1 MCNSKYCSHG
11 HFQHNSQN
19 AQAPIEWKWGGEHD
33 PYAEQKRAE
42 QEARRK
48 SSTGYYGDLF
58 KDDVTPEQNLDD
70 NAEYADSTLEQ
81 DSDSGSVT
89 TGLSPTRKPPKIH
102 RIKEEQYAS
111 AWGKKTIATDSE
123 TQASQDFSELL
134 QLSKDAQKSDS
145 KLPKVSSL
153 VRQIKN
159 FFQQKLFDK
168 GWGETALAKCGSGRH
183 NSTPFITVNQDNEG
197 RFSIGGVCTCDSP
210 NCVTCSPYITRSNVD
225 RATKL
230 CEYWLSESTDNFL
243 ISAVFTAPHS
253 RYGDSIEFSDA
264 MRSAKDELL
273 HDLKRLGKKLGVE
286 LITQFNSTEVTGS
299 RLNGF
304 HPHFNIT
311 FLARRI
317 NEKRITKTK
326 IKNALLEVWNKCL
339 ERNGLEKANK
349 TNGVRVSLIYGSEEA
364 KKNVRYM
371 FKNVLQSILS
381 LGLETF
387 SAKSKTGAV
396 KNGVRRWQ
404 MFELLIDS
412 FAHREADPER
422 SALHFDIFFEF
433 LKMTRKLHQAQ
444 FGRVAID
451 MLHKIESN
459 QLESD
464 QQNVEDEKQEQGEN
478 SKLAMLI
485 TDDAYKV
492 INKNELVYA
501 VTTLNKTNLS
511 GQELTD
517 VATNVGRIDLFSYL
531 LRENGHTGSF
541 PCPKDY
547 MSRVLS
553 FEANHDL
560 IAYIRASFGELADS
574 AFLIQAIEERA
585 TLDFDDIKQNYDKYV
600 EEYRNSFEFKD
611 KSDETAKAKEEALL
625 REMLYL
631 DCEFAELKR
640 KYPNS
645 LAVRLLTER
654 EMASASDDLYREAE
668 LELFIGFLLH
678 GISPTDF
685 IREMKQAENPD
696 EWAKTKGV
704 ELFPNAPLEF
714 LQMIVRFWIR
724 RPERVIEN
732 YYLKWETR
740 LRTPFDYRSSSEK
753 YAEFE
758 ANRKARQEQRA
769 KKQAEIEAKRKAR
782 QEQRAKKKAEA
793 EAKRKEREE
802 RKEQRAKRKAEIEA
816 KRKAREE
823 RRHYTR
829 NRKEFTVAKSKH
841 WNRNGLC
848 L

>member
-1 MCNSKYCSHG
+1 MCNSKYCSHEYPT
-11 HFQHNSQN
+11 HNSQN
-19 AQAPIEWKWGGEHD
+19 TQAPIKWVWGGEHD
-33 PYAEQKRAE
+33 PYAEQKRIE
-42 QEARRK
+42 QETRRK
-48 SSTGYYGDLF
+48 TSNGYYGDLF

-81 DSDSGSVT
+81 DRASGSAN
-89 TGLSPTRKPPKIH
+89 TGNTPTREQPKI
-102 RIKEEQYAS
+102 RRVKEEQYS
-111 AWGKKTIATDSE
+111 SLWGKKTTATDSE

-145 KLPKVSSL
+145 KLPKISSL
-153 VRQIKN
+153 VRQIHK

-197 RFSIGGVCTCDSP
+197 RFSIGGVCTCGSP
-210 NCVTCSPYITRSNVD
+210 NCVLCSPCITRSNVD

-253 RYGDSIEFSDA
+253 RYGDPIEFSDA

-387 SAKSKTGAV
+387 SAKSKTGVV
-396 KNGVRRWQ
+396 KGGVRRWQ
-404 MFELLIDS
+404 MWELLFDS

-433 LKMTRKLHQAQ
+433 LQMTRKLHQTQ
-444 FGRVAID
+444 FGRVAMD
-451 MLHKIESN
+451 MIREIESN
-459 QLESD
+459 Q
-464 QQNVEDEKQEQGEN
+464 QNAENEEQEQEQEQGEQGEN

-485 TDDAYKV
+485 TDSAYKV

-501 VTTLNKTNLS
+501 ITTLNKTNLS
-511 GQELTD
+511 GQQLTD

-553 FEANHDL
+553 LEANHDL
-560 IAYIRASFGELADS
+560 IAYIRANFGELADS
-574 AFLIQAIEERA
+574 AFLSKAIEERA
-585 TLDFDDIKQNYDKYV
+585 TLDFDDIQQNYDKYV

-611 KSDETAKAKEEALL
+611 KSDETAKAKKEALL

-654 EMASASDDLYREAE
+654 EMANASNDLYREAE
-668 LELFIGFLLH
+668 LDLFIGFLLN
-678 GISPTDF
+678 GISPTGF
-685 IREMKQAENPD
+685 IHEMKQAENPD
-696 EWAKTKGV
+696 EWVQTKGV

-724 RPERVIEN
+724 RPERVIEK

-740 LRTPFDYRSSSEK
+740 LRTPFDYRSSDEK
-753 YAEFE
+753 F
-758 ANRKARQEQRA
+758 
-769 KKQAEIEAKRKAR
+769 
-782 QEQRAKKKAEA
+782 AEA
-793 EAKRKEREE
+793 EDEKPKENWKPKRDGKNAENAKNKELRRKRNWKLNGKNA
-802 RKEQRAKRKAEIEA
+802 RKDDTIHATARNLRLPKADTGIEM
-816 KRKAREE
+816 
-823 RRHYTR
+823 
-829 NRKEFTVAKSKH
+829 
-841 WNRNGLC
+841 G
-848 L
+848 

>member
-1 MCNSKYCSHG
+1 MCNSKYCSHEP
-11 HFQHNSQN
+11 FQHNSQN
-19 AQAPIEWKWGGEHD
+19 AQAQTEWKWGGEHD
-33 PYAEQKRAE
+33 PYAEQKRIE
-42 QEARRK
+42 QETRRR
-48 SSTGYYGDLF
+48 SSNGYYGDLF
-58 KDDVTPEQNLDD
+58 KDDVTPDD
-70 NAEYADSTLEQ
+70 EDANHADSTLEQ
-81 DSDSGSVT
+81 DRDSGSVT

-134 QLSKDAQKSDS
+134 QLSKNAQKSDS

-153 VRQIKN
+153 VRQIQK
-159 FFQQKLFDK
+159 FFQQQLFEK
-168 GWGETALAKCGSGRH
+168 GWGDTALAKCGSGRH
-183 NSTPFITVNQDNEG
+183 NSTPFITVNEDNEG
-197 RFSIGGVCTCDSP
+197 RFSVGGVCTCSSP
-210 NCVTCSPYITRSNVD
+210 NCVICSPYITRNNVE
-225 RATKL
+225 RAMKL
-230 CEYWLSESTDNFL
+230 CEYWLSESAENFL

-253 RYGDSIEFSDA
+253 RHADPIEFSDA

-286 LITQFNSTEVTGS
+286 IITQFNSTEVTGS

-326 IKNALLEVWNKCL
+326 IKNALLEAWNKCL
-339 ERNGLEKANK
+339 ERNGLDKANK

-387 SAKSKTGAV
+387 SAKSKTGVV
-396 KNGVRRWQ
+396 KGGVRRWQ
-404 MFELLIDS
+404 MWELLFDS

-553 FEANHDL
+553 LEANHDL

-574 AFLIQAIEERA
+574 AFLIKAIEERA

-611 KSDETAKAKEEALL
+611 KSDETAKAKKEALL
-625 REMLYL
+625 REMCLL

-685 IREMKQAENPD
+685 INEMKRAENPD
-696 EWAKTKGV
+696 EWVQTKGV

-758 ANRKARQEQRA
+758 AKRKERQEQRA

-802 RKEQRAKRKAEIEA
+802 RKEQRAKRKAEAEA

-829 NRKEFTVAKSKH
+829 NRKEFKVIRSKH